1 MEMNEKE
8 KKQAR
13 ERETVKAIEE
23 YDLDGLTAEDEAYI
37 RGVVDATVNVMK
49 QMRKEKSA

>member
-8 KKQAR
+8 KNEKAR
-13 ERETVKAIEE
+13 KEIAKLTNE
-23 YDLDGLTAEDEAYI
+23 YDLDYLTAVDIAYI
-37 RGVVDATVNVMK
+37 RGLVDATVNTMK